1 MKKAG
6 SLCCAGHFN
15 YVPCDIRIIY
25 GIPEDAKGMKVVF
38 ESLFSTL
45 FIFVAVLSEMHA
57 SLLYV
62 CV

>member
-1 MKKAG
+1 MKKTG
-6 SLCCAGHFN
+6 SLCCPDYFN

-25 GIPEDAKGMKVVF
+25 GIPENAKGVKVVL

-57 SLLYV
+57 SLLHV